1 LRQSSRIDHRR
12 VGEGPTQAGDR
23 PAQSLHGVA
32 HHRSASAV
40 LGTVTISRRSFQEL
54 SPASAR
60 QFSA

>member
-1 LRQSSRIDHRR
+1 LRQSIRIDHRR
-12 VGEGPTQAGDR
+12 VGEGPTQGGDY

-40 LGTVTISRRSFQEL
+40 LRTLTMSCRTFQEL
-54 SPASAR
+54 SLASAR